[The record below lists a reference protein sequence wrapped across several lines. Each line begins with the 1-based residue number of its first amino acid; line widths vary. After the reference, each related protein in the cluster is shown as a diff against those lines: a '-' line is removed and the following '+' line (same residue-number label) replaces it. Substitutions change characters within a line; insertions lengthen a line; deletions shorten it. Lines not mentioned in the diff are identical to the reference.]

1 MYNERTFDPNFL
13 SEIGPDKNINI
24 PVSFIQDLTQAASLQ
39 DVLNVMANWI
49 FYLFSAERASI
60 TIKENDTSL
69 KLYSVMGSNAIPMES
84 LVPIKGTMVGRVFST
99 SMLTICDDLSQSSD
113 LDCNIL
119 SRYGI
124 RAGAHFVDILTK
136 E

>member
-1 MYNERTFDPNFL
+1 MFPTKFAAFNTLNKALECIIDFVFKYWGGTFVSVVVVVGF
-13 SEIGPDKNINI
+13 SIII

-84 LVPIKGTMVGRVFST
+84 LVPIKGT
-99 SMLTICDDLSQSSD
+99 IW
-113 LDCNIL
+113 
-119 SRYGI
+119 
-124 RAGAHFVDILTK
+124 
-136 E
+136 

>member
-60 TIKENDTSL
+60 TIKENDISL

-84 LVPIKGTMVGRVFST
+84 LVPIKGTMAGR
-99 SMLTICDDLSQSSD
+99 D
-113 LDCNIL
+113 
-119 SRYGI
+119 RE
-124 RAGAHFVDILTK
+124 HFVKT
-136 E
+136 